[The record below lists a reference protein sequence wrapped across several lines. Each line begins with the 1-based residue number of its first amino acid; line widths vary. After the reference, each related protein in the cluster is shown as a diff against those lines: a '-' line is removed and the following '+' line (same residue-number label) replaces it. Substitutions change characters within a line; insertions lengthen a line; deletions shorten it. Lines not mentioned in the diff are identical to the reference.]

1 MSVIWKEILVISGKI
16 TDIFCFSFDFILE
29 IPNFVAIP
37 IRISGFLWERYDELK
52 HLRYYS
58 KGKIANFYKT
68 GIIDNECLHSCCTL
82 FCKEEVYLTA

>member
-37 IRISGFLWERYDELK
+37 IRISGFLWERY
-52 HLRYYS
+52 
-58 KGKIANFYKT
+58 
-68 GIIDNECLHSCCTL
+68 
-82 FCKEEVYLTA
+82 EEVYLTA